1 MSDPIDFLMQEN
13 EENEEKNKVPDRYK
27 EEFQDGFQDELQDEV
42 QDEIHD
48 GVPEGFQDE
57 NQDGTQEGFQGENH
71 DATQDQS
78 QDENQDEVQTGFQ
91 DENRDGTQEGF
102 EGEDRDTTQDES
114 QDEYKD
120 RTQEGSQDE
129 NQDGTHDPIPDDA
142 QEQTPA
148 DQTPVKESTDKIEP
162 SENGGP
168 NPLFTGDNADSS
180 MDIDYIN
187 SGQSKQAVETIARKK
202 EEKEMPPPLEVPKM
216 EDPNK
221 GENIIATAKI
231 KVEKPKTDNNPELKF
246 ESSTSK
252 LNNIRQPSDPTS
264 LDIAK
269 IKRSNGIAY
278 LSGSNLSL
286 AGGPKITP
294 GDQIQIGESTYEVK
308 LKPKN
313 RNEQYG
319 LIGSVVLAI
328 FITLYFLGAFSSSQH
343 GTLVGLVVGYDSRP
357 ISGQE
362 VRIKETGDKF
372 TTNSAGLFIFE
383 NLSEGIYTVEYLMD
397 DEVIGEERITVLSN
411 ETSTVRL
418 SRNSS
423 RSSSDAG
430 TKPAARRKSAKAATV
445 ASSGNESAAEKKKSR
460 ES

>member
-1 MSDPIDFLMQEN
+1 MQEN
-13 EENEEKNKVPDRYK
+13 EEEEQRNKVPDRYK
-27 EEFQDGFQDELQDEV
+27 EEFQNGFQDEFQDEV
-42 QDEIHD
+42 QDQNQDETHNGVPEGFQD
-48 GVPEGFQDE
+48 ENENEAQAGFQAENQDETHNGVPEGFQDE
-57 NQDGTQEGFQGENH
+57 NQNEAQAGFQAE
-71 DATQDQS
+71 S
-78 QDENQDEVQTGFQ
+78 QDG
-91 DENRDGTQEGF
+91 
-102 EGEDRDTTQDES
+102 TQDES
-114 QDEYKD
+114 QYEHKDEI
-120 RTQEGSQDE
+120 REEHQAE
-129 NQDGTHDPIPDDA
+129 NQDESHEAIPDDA

-148 DQTPVKESTDKIEP
+148 DQTPVKESTDKIEQP
-162 SENGGP
+162 EDSGP
-168 NPLFTGDNADSS
+168 KPVFTGDNAGSS
-180 MDIDYIN
+180 VGADYNN
-187 SGQSKQAVETIARKK
+187 SGQSQQAVQTIARKK
-202 EEKEMPPPLEVPKM
+202 VEKEIPPPLELPQM
-216 EDPNK
+216 DDPNK

-231 KVEKPKTDNNPELKF
+231 KVDKPKTENNPELKF

-252 LNNIRQPSDPTS
+252 LNNLKQPSDPNT

-286 AGGPKITP
+286 AGGPKITT
-294 GDQIQIGESTYEVK
+294 GDRIQIGESIYEVK
-308 LKPKN
+308 PKPKN
-313 RNEQYG
+313 RNELYA
-319 LIGSVVLAI
+319 LIGSIAVSI

-397 DEVIGEERITVLSN
+397 DEVVGEERITVLSDK
-411 ETSTVRL
+411 TSTIQL

-430 TKPAARRKSAKAATV
+430 TKPAARGKPVKAVKV
-445 ASSGNESAAEKKKSR
+445 ASSGNEPAAEKKKSR